1 MHTTISVLREIL
13 AADHLEKLRKFQH
26 TGSEWLE
33 ENRKKIKEEFD
44 EAYGKYIDD
53 RLEDLFKTVTPGQRQ
68 ANISANIFRSSTSS
82 NTGSSSARLEEE
94 KIFKYLNPE
103 ITKKLK
109 ENNIV
114 LFLERSKE
122 SAQDAVFTNE
132 NDLHT
137 RVVNFF
143 KNYLEKAG
151 FTLVKREHASALK
164 ECLVVC
170 NVNIVW
176 SIPVWY
182 GQDIESYDWKAIY
195 KLIQLGYYEVQ
206 KRRDYIDRALFRVD
220 ENDDA
225 VIDDYDGRIAKY
237 LSEVKKLISFG
248 DRDDTFFN
256 TCISAYSKE
265 LSDWYK
271 DQKKDGTAPDYF
283 LNLKRPE
290 SLKNVGV

>member
-114 LFLERSKE
+114 LFLERSKG

-164 ECLVVC
+164 ECLVEC

-206 KRRDYIDRALFRVD
+206 KRQDYIDSVD

-225 VIDDYDGRIAKY
+225 VIDDYDGRIDKY

>member
-114 LFLERSKE
+114 LFLERSKG